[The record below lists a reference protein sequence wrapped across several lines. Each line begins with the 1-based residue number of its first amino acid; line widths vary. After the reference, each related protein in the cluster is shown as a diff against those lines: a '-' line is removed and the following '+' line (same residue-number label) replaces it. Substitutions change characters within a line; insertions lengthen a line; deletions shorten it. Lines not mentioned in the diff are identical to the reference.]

1 MSSAIS
7 KKPSTNYWIW
17 DCYYIYPYFKSWT
30 WNSILS
36 ELAAQSIPKQQAK
49 VLCLVSWP
57 WLTLPHATFFKPSP
71 KCRVFWENKWKHH
84 DNRTL
89 SELII
94 MFAMFYWKWTICLKP
109 SSHPPQHDATLN
121 SHQHSS
127 RRGTC
132 IGGNISPFT
141 QSVKVIN
148 LPATSMKLAGRWWW
162 LATSPM
168 GSWIYKIPRL
178 WRGLSRMK
186 AAKRP
191 TIKLNRW
198 RNKSW
203 NKKRQSSNSNMPII
217 WTRNKNFLSWE
228 YLY

>member
-1 MSSAIS
+1 MNASEIAIKWSGQGTPQTILKKMQQGPNILCMRKENAFKFLSNLIASCLSSAIF
-7 KKPSTNYWIW
+7 KKNLQQIIEFGTATT
-17 DCYYIYPYFKSWT
+17 YPYFKSWT

-36 ELAAQSIPKQQAK
+36 QLAAQSTPKQQAK

-57 WLTLPHATFFKPSP
+57 WLTLPHATFLKPSP

-84 DNRTL
+84 GNRIL

-94 MFAMFYWKWTICLKP
+94 MFAIFYWKWNICLKP

-132 IGGNISPFT
+132 IGGNIGPFT

-148 LPATSMKLAGRWWW
+148 LPATSMKLAGRWCW
-162 LATSPM
+162 LAT
-168 GSWIYKIPRL
+168 
-178 WRGLSRMK
+178 
-186 AAKRP
+186 
-191 TIKLNRW
+191 
-198 RNKSW
+198 
-203 NKKRQSSNSNMPII
+203 
-217 WTRNKNFLSWE
+217 
-228 YLY
+228 